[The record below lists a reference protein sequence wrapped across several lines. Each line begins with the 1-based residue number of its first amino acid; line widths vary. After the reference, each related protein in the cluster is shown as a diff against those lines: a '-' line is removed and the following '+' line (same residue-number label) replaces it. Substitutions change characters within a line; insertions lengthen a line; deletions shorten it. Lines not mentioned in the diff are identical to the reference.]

1 VVEVERGTL
10 CLDGEG
16 KRPTRGRATPARSRS
31 RPERRCLD
39 EAILLAEAGRKKA
52 TPRGTQQ
59 RRGRSGQIETASS
72 PKRQRGDEL
81 ARGDAGASCGPSGCT
96 KPNGRARKE
105 DLTEGERERKM
116 SVVRQTEAS
125 IAGERLGGDSQPG
138 SQRSTGGETAGTG
151 CPASLVAS
159 LVASRNA
166 SENSG
171 FANPT
176 HKPSREV
183 RMSVSS

>member
-1 VVEVERGTL
+1 MERGTL
-10 CLDGEG
+10 CPDGIEN
-16 KRPTRGRATPARSRS
+16 RPTRSRATAARSRS
-31 RPERRCLD
+31 TAERRCLD

-72 PKRQRGDEL
+72 PKHQRGDEL
-81 ARGDAGASCGPSGCT
+81 GGGDAGASCGPSGCT
-96 KPNGRARKE
+96 KPDGRARKE
-105 DLTEGERERKM
+105 DLTEGERERKV
-116 SVVRQTEAS
+116 SVVSETEAS

-138 SQRSTGGETAGTG
+138 SRRSTGGETAGTG

-159 LVASRNA
+159 LVVSRNA

-171 FANPT
+171 LARPC
-176 HKPSREV
+176 HKGNRDAGISL
-183 RMSVSS
+183 SS